1 MSWHVDHA
9 TAERYAQ
16 RELDAT
22 SSASLE
28 AHLLVCAE
36 CRATLGAAA
45 QDPVLGELWTAIVDT
60 IDRPRLGWIER
71 FLLALGVSEVSARI
85 VGATSRARW
94 SYLLAVALSLLFAVL
109 AWHSDRALPFGMF
122 LVLAP
127 LGPLVATATAFGR
140 WSDPV
145 YELVATV
152 PTSAMRLLLVR
163 TAAAV
168 TPAMVLTSISL
179 PWVADRG
186 WLAVAWLLPALA
198 LALGALALSSWIA
211 VEPAALALGG
221 AWVAAPLALRFDIGD
236 LLALLGGPV
245 QVASLIAAACAGAVT
260 VVRHSAYD
268 YRGL

>member
-22 SSASLE
+22 SSASVE
-28 AHLLVCAE
+28 AHLLACGE
-36 CRATLGAAA
+36 CRATLGAVA
-45 QDPVLGELWTAIVDT
+45 QDPVLDELWTAIVDT
-60 IDRPRLGWIER
+60 ISRPQLGWIER
-71 FLLALGVSEVSARI
+71 FLLALGVSEASARI
-85 VGATSRARW
+85 VAATSRARW
-94 SYLLAVALSLLFAVL
+94 SYLLAVALSLLLAVL
-109 AWHSDRALPFGMF
+109 AWRSDRAELFGAF

-152 PTSAMRLLLVR
+152 PTSAIRLLLVR

-168 TPAMVLTSISL
+168 TPAIVLTSISL

-198 LALGALALSSWIA
+198 LALGALALSSWMAI
-211 VEPAALALGG
+211 EPAAIALASV
-221 AWVAAPLALRFDIGD
+221 WVAAPLVLRLDVGD
-236 LLALLGGPV
+236 LLDLLGGPV
-245 QVASLIAAACAGAVT
+245 QLASLIAAACAGTVT
-260 VVRHSAYD
+260 VLRRSAYD
-268 YRGL
+268 YREL